1 MFARVMTIQ
10 IQSGKLEE
18 ATAVYRDY
26 VLPVARQQKG
36 FVSAL
41 LLTDARSGKAV
52 STTVWE
58 TEANQNADAA
68 NGYIQRELARIGTL
82 IVAPPTQEAFEVSVH
97 TYS

>member
-1 MFARVMTIQ
+1 MFARVMSIQ

-41 LLTDARSGKAV
+41 LLTDARTGKAV
-52 STTVWE
+52 STTAWE
-58 TEANQNADAA
+58 TEATRMPMRPTAISNASWP
-68 NGYIQRELARIGTL
+68 GS
-82 IVAPPTQEAFEVSVH
+82 AP
-97 TYS
+97 